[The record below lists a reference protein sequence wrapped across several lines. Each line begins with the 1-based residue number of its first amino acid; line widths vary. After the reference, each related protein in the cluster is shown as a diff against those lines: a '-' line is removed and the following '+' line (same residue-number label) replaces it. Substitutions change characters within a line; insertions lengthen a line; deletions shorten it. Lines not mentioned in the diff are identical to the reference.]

1 MREKF
6 DDLLICILIVVSV
19 ICSPWSSGR
28 NVTDGWP
35 DSNADSENKDWPN
48 TSQPSPGSAFTDLVA
63 EFEPGKPWKV
73 SFSYQPP
80 PPVFPV

>member
-1 MREKF
+1 MIF
-6 DDLLICILIVVSV
+6 PHLLINSLHLFCR
-19 ICSPWSSGR
+19 PWSSGR

-48 TSQPSPGSAFTDLVA
+48 TSQPSPGAAFTDLVA

-73 SFSYQPP
+73 SA
-80 PPVFPV
+80 VTC